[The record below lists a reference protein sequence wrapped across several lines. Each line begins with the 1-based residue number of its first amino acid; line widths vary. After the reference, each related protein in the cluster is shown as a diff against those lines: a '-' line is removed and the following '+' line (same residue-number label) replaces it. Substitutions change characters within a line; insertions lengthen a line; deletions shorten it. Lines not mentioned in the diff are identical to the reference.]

1 MAVHEVPSP
10 GVSDARPPR
19 HTRFEPLAVPK
30 DDDSDIDTQAVPAKD
45 EAELELLADD
55 EFPLKSV
62 VAMVARRGAGLVRS
76 ASVGPSTPPQWLE
89 VGDHANA

>member
-30 DDDSDIDTQAVPAKD
+30 DDDSGLGTQAVPAKD
-45 EAELELLADD
+45 EVELELLADG

-62 VAMVARRGAGLVRS
+62 IAVGCVAEWAWSAPAPSARRL
-76 ASVGPSTPPQWLE
+76 PP
-89 VGDHANA
+89 VA